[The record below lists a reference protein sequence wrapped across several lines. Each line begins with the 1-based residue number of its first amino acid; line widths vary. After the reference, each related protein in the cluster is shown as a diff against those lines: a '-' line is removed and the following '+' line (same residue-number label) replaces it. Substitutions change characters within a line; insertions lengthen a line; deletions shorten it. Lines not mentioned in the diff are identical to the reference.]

1 MCPASSQRVESCLKL
16 SHLRSIKLFQGC
28 QRCTI
33 LYDHN
38 HIYIDICILTYDWL
52 RSTRI
57 DCSSILLA
65 ILTSW
70 CVLDGSTGWWLPW
83 LWKEGE
89 NDWYRSFKEKGS
101 RRWLMTTTM
110 KSNNDVDHVISCHFQ
125 PPHRKGSR
133 MVSPWTQATSGWWKG
148 MLCHYL
154 LVSQLPA
161 GWHHVFLKDSCSSRT
176 QPPVLKDSARSAS
189 FRAHG
194 VKNRGSGQER
204 GHCFLGK
211 NDLGSEV
218 HLDLT
223 WSDYD
228 SEGWNGCWVLR
239 TIIPLNWGILHVLNF
254 LLVDETYHWI
264 GSSGRLRTQNG
275 WQRFSWEAQPPW
287 DGL

>member
-1 MCPASSQRVESCLKL
+1 MMSLL
-16 SHLRSIKLFQGC
+16 YIY
-28 QRCTI
+28 I
-33 LYDHN
+33 YIYDHN

-101 RRWLMTTTM
+101 RQWLMTGRMTTTM

-125 PPHRKGSR
+125 PPHREGSR

-161 GWHHVFLKDSCSSRT
+161 GWHHVFLKDSAAPHNRQLDELLPKCKWT
-176 QPPVLKDSARSAS
+176 SA
-189 FRAHG
+189 
-194 VKNRGSGQER
+194 
-204 GHCFLGK
+204 LG
-211 NDLGSEV
+211 D
-218 HLDLT
+218 H
-223 WSDYD
+223 
-228 SEGWNGCWVLR
+228 LR
-239 TIIPLNWGILHVLNF
+239 TWKTAPSQHLSGPMAWKIEEAVRSEDTVL
-254 LLVDETYHWI
+254 LEKMISVQRSIWI
-264 GSSGRLRTQNG
+264 
-275 WQRFSWEAQPPW
+275 
-287 DGL
+287 